1 MYFRNFA
8 IVLALTAF
16 SVVNLAQAQW
26 GTGMYG
32 GMQSCGYPTA
42 DADGASS
49 YLDELKEIADQ
60 IKVAQDE
67 IRKKKQ
73 QKLKADREVI
83 KFKATMERSFNA
95 DGMDIINTHVDEG
108 YSCRS
113 YKGIGDKIAE
123 SGATT
128 GTVNGQDVKQND
140 IGNIEI
146 NKVINLETLKNICPV
161 DKTNLVGNK
170 LCNVKVLYVSE
181 SIKIDK
187 SACSAAVNNY
197 PKSVREV
204 KVLTAEI
211 EALNE
216 SVKLLKKQM
225 TDARK
230 VAVEDMKEALRERTE
245 GGVCL
250 ECLTSGSSYQKRETD
265 WPGVAANVFTGLAG
279 LYMGYKTNQ
288 MVSDYNSSIGFASQ
302 PNISS
307 MAMGFPYLLNGVYGA
322 LGGGVGSG
330 AFGCGGTVGG
340 GGNWNGPYGM
350 AGPFGMGGLYNP
362 GAAMSPWGYPQG
374 MVGAGMGGGMYMPGM
389 GSWGMNGP
397 WGLNPMGMGMFP
409 GAGAAVAGGFGF
421 QMPGYGGAYPWMGG
435 AMGIPGMG
443 FQMGGAMGFPGYG
456 YAVGGGIGGA
466 MGYPGMGMP
475 GMGMQMM
482 GGMMPGM
489 GGPMGIAG
497 MGMQMMG
504 GAMGYPGM
512 GMPGM
517 GMQMMG
523 GAMGYPGM
531 GMPGM
536 GMQMMG
542 GAMGYPGMGM
552 PGMGMQMMGGAMGF
566 PGMGMPG
573 MGMQMMGGAMGMDS
587 TGSMQM
593 QQQMM
598 QMQMQQYQMQM
609 QQQSRYYENYMQKQR
624 AMMGLQQEL
633 AGLMNRIQMVQSGSS
648 MGGTGIIGGGYLGVG
663 GTIGGSAF
671 GGGSIA
677 APPPLGSQR

>member
-8 IVLALTAF
+8 IVLALSAF
-16 SVVNLAQAQW
+16 FVVNLAQAQW

-49 YLDELKEIADQ
+49 YIDELREIADQ
-60 IKVAQDE
+60 IKEVQEKIRTLKKEKRESEKE
-67 IRKKKQ
+67 I
-73 QKLKADREVI
+73 I
-83 KFKATMERSFNA
+83 KYKATMERSFNA

-113 YKGIGDKIAE
+113 YKGIGDKVAE
-123 SGATT
+123 SGSTT
-128 GTVNGQDVKQND
+128 GAVNGADVKQND
-140 IGNIEI
+140 IGNIEP
-146 NKVINLETLKNICPV
+146 NKVINLETLKSICPA

-170 LCNVKVLYVSE
+170 LCNVKTLFIAE

-204 KVLTAEI
+204 KVLTAQI

-230 VAVEDMKEALRERTE
+230 VAVEDIKDALRERTE
-245 GGVCL
+245 GGICL
-250 ECLTSGSSYQKRETD
+250 ECLTSSSATYQKRETD

-362 GAAMSPWGYPQG
+362 GAAMGPWGYPQG

-389 GSWGMNGP
+389 GPWGMNGP

-421 QMPGYGGAYPWMGG
+421 QMPGYGGAYPWMTPGFGGPYPMMGG

-456 YAVGGGIGGA
+456 YAAGGGIGMPMMGGA
-466 MGYPGMGMP
+466 MGMAMPGMGMPMMGGAMGMGMP

-497 MGMQMMG
+497 MGM
-504 GAMGYPGM
+504 PGM
-512 GMPGM
+512 GMP
-517 GMQMMG
+517 
-523 GAMGYPGM
+523 
-531 GMPGM
+531 
-536 GMQMMG
+536 
-542 GAMGYPGMGM
+542 
-552 PGMGMQMMGGAMGF
+552 
-566 PGMGMPG
+566 
-573 MGMQMMGGAMGMDS
+573 MMGGAMGMDS

-609 QQQSRYYENYMQKQR
+609 QQQSRYYENYMQRQR

-633 AGLMNRIQMVQSGSS
+633 TGLMNRIQMVQSGSA